1 MGCLRLVGALRSPF
15 ASATACR
22 FPCSLR
28 PFGAKTRRF
37 ELLPPKAWLRTA
49 DPKALPELERA
60 VSVEKEAGV
69 KLAMEFA
76 FTALA
81 KEAPWWTGWARGY
94 MATLPEH
101 T

>member
-1 MGCLRLVGALRSPF
+1 MFAPRWRSQVPFRLSDRVSVPLFIKALWSEDKAIRT
-15 ASATACR
+15 SAAEGLAR
-22 FPCSLR
+22 
-28 PFGAKTRRF
+28 A
-37 ELLPPKAWLRTA
+37 A